1 MPCSPIIRE
10 GDSWNSSPKEAGFYH
25 HHVQFALEEA
35 TSKMMYL
42 LYFKVYFMP
51 ILLFSLHCLLA
62 KDVVVSDVNVAGC
75 ECLYYFNM
83 TIFFL
88 LSH

>member
-1 MPCSPIIRE
+1 MEQLAQGSR
-10 GDSWNSSPKEAGFYH
+10 FYH

-42 LYFKVYFMP
+42 LYFKMYFMP